1 MSSNILEIIKESKIE
16 SLKKRKKELPLDK
29 LMALNTEGK
38 LLEKRHFGKAVKNKG
53 RISLI
58 AEIKKA
64 SPSAG
69 LIREEF
75 NPAEIA
81 KEYERAGSDAV
92 SVLTEE
98 KYFKGCMDNLAE
110 VKKITKSPV
119 LMKDFIIDEYQ
130 LHMAVNY
137 GADCVLLIV
146 RLLTDAVLSE
156 FIQKAESLGL
166 EALVEAHNQR
176 EIETAVGAGAKIIGI
191 NNRNL
196 ESFETNI
203 TNTFEL
209 AKNIPAG
216 IIKVSESGIKE
227 FDDIRGLSSEGI
239 DAVLIGE
246 TLMRS
251 IDIKLK
257 IRELLGRA

>member
-1 MSSNILEIIKESKIE
+1 
-16 SLKKRKKELPLDK
+16 
-29 LMALNTEGK
+29 
-38 LLEKRHFGKAVKNKG
+38 
-53 RISLI
+53 
-58 AEIKKA
+58 
-64 SPSAG
+64 
-69 LIREEF
+69 
-75 NPAEIA
+75 
-81 KEYERAGSDAV
+81 
-92 SVLTEE
+92 
-98 KYFKGCMDNLAE
+98 
-110 VKKITKSPV
+110 
-119 LMKDFIIDEYQ
+119 
-130 LHMAVNY
+130 MAVNY

-227 FDDIRGLSSEGI
+227 FDDIRRLSSEGI